1 MTVTDKEQEDDLH
14 ILTQEK
20 LSIIGSSTYH
30 LEHPLNFNCGYAS
43 TIIDSIVGA
52 VDLQQARARNNAK
65 AKIGANSKL
74 LIKKMKKLTSA
85 GQLVRVAN
93 THEIGLSL
101 LEEIKLRKGEMEKID
116 MEVAKK
122 KQAQKFETMDRYVNL
137 KESKKEE
144 SNWNNSD
151 YKVAIKALKKDKD
164 GKTPTKKADM
174 VEFWD
179 RIKHRERF
187 MIIEHKSLCDKV
199 NREDEEI

>member
-1 MTVTDKEQEDDLH
+1 
-14 ILTQEK
+14 
-20 LSIIGSSTYH
+20 
-30 LEHPLNFNCGYAS
+30 
-43 TIIDSIVGA
+43 
-52 VDLQQARARNNAK
+52 
-65 AKIGANSKL
+65 
-74 LIKKMKKLTSA
+74 
-85 GQLVRVAN
+85 
-93 THEIGLSL
+93 
-101 LEEIKLRKGEMEKID
+101 
-116 MEVAKK
+116 
-122 KQAQKFETMDRYVNL
+122 MDRYVNL